1 MATTKEEVI
10 RGVNLVRGGGCIR
23 RISIPEPAPKD
34 KPGQVLFSPEEAK
47 MFQLY
52 EGDLRAIISAIGPSL
67 FLYGLSCNGGRG
79 MPTEEN
85 TIVSE
90 AIYLYRSPEKPES
103 MGDIKFIG
111 AVKDPRKVFLGL
123 VEVEITT
130 ADLVATLDQFVM
142 PGKVM
147 PKLFTAVFTAG
158 KGA

>member
-1 MATTKEEVI
+1 M
-10 RGVNLVRGGGCIR
+10 
-23 RISIPEPAPKD
+23 
-34 KPGQVLFSPEEAK
+34 
-47 MFQLY
+47 
-52 EGDLRAIISAIGPSL
+52 
-67 FLYGLSCNGGRG
+67 
-79 MPTEEN
+79 
-85 TIVSE
+85 SE

>member
-67 FLYGLSCNGGRG
+67 FCMVCPVTGAGGCQRRR
-79 MPTEEN
+79 TQ
-85 TIVSE
+85 
-90 AIYLYRSPEKPES
+90 L
-103 MGDIKFIG
+103 
-111 AVKDPRKVFLGL
+111 
-123 VEVEITT
+123 
-130 ADLVATLDQFVM
+130 
-142 PGKVM
+142 
-147 PKLFTAVFTAG
+147 
-158 KGA
+158 